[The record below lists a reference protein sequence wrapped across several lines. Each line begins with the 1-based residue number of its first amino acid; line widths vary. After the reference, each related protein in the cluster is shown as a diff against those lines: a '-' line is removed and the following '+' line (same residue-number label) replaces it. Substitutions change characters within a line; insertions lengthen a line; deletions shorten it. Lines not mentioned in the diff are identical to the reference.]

1 MGANCWPFIGSE
13 ALATGALSR
22 RALYSKHQAV
32 YRNVYVPCGSEITA
46 VARAE
51 AAWLWANRQAVL
63 GGMSAAAVHG
73 SQWID
78 PSLPAEL
85 YRVGDHTD
93 GILVHRGTLQPEEIS
108 VVRGIPATTPARTA
122 FDLGRRK
129 GLTTAVIR
137 VDSLANA
144 TGLASVGVEKVAARN
159 IGARGVVQLRRVLE
173 LMDGG
178 AESPQETR
186 TRLLLIRSGLPKPT
200 TQIVVRDDF
209 GEPFA
214 RVDMGYEDCLVGV
227 EYDGPQHWTDP
238 ARRTADIEKYAKL
251 DARRWRIVRVNNELL
266 RYRPRVIVARVCDA
280 LRAAGCPWLADI
292 RLDARFL
299 PKSV

>member
-1 MGANCWPFIGSE
+1 
-13 ALATGALSR
+13 
-22 RALYSKHQAV
+22 
-32 YRNVYVPCGSEITA
+32 
-46 VARAE
+46 
-51 AAWLWANRQAVL
+51 
-63 GGMSAAAVHG
+63 
-73 SQWID
+73 
-78 PSLPAEL
+78 
-85 YRVGDHTD
+85 
-93 GILVHRGTLQPEEIS
+93 
-108 VVRGIPATTPARTA
+108 
-122 FDLGRRK
+122 
-129 GLTTAVIR
+129 TTAVIR

-238 ARRTADIEKYAKL
+238 ARRTADIERYAKL
-251 DARRWRIVRVNNELL
+251 DARGWRIVRVNNELL